1 MSARGIVTNS
11 MVKTSISKLLIS
23 KQISFKKKHIDVLI
37 QASHQKNIQPDE
49 YIYYIH
55 QKMLDSNWV
64 IVYKSLMLI
73 HILMREG
80 DTIRILDYLSNY
92 STEDWW
98 ELPNLSIKT
107 DIDIMRKIK
116 PYAQYLKERIKVYK
130 QLKTDFVSSR
140 ENRDL
145 MVAHIRSIPVE
156 NGLLSEVALL
166 QRQLNALL
174 ACKFEATKFDNVV
187 KIQAFRLL
195 LGDLMPLFHILNEG
209 TIHILEVYFEMI
221 QSQARV
227 ALEVYKMF
235 VQQTTKVMEFFE
247 LARSLQSVLQ
257 IEIPYIKHA
266 PISLVMALQDYL
278 NNPDFDATREA
289 YINNKNK
296 PKENKPNQINTK
308 KT

>member
-1 MSARGIVTNS
+1 MSGRGIVTYG

-23 KQISFKKKHIDVLI
+23 KTTVSFKKKHIDVLI
-37 QASHQKNIQPDE
+37 QATHQRDIAPEKIFS
-49 YIYYIH
+49 IIH
-55 QKMLDSNWV
+55 QRMLDNNWV

-80 DTIRILDYLSNY
+80 NTIRILDYLAAY

-107 DIDIMRKIK
+107 DIVRKIK
-116 PYAQYLKERIKVYK
+116 PYSQYLKERIKVYK

-140 ENRDL
+140 ENRDI
-145 MVAHIRSIPVE
+145 MVARIRSLPVE
-156 NGLLSEVALL
+156 DGLLSEVALL

-174 ACKFEATKFDNVV
+174 ACKFEATKFDDVV

-257 IEIPYIKHA
+257 IDIPYIKHA
-266 PISLVMALQDYL
+266 PISLVMALQ
-278 NNPDFDATREA
+278 
-289 YINNKNK
+289 
-296 PKENKPNQINTK
+296 
-308 KT
+308 